1 MRWEKV
7 KLGDITESC
16 LGKMLDKNKNKG
28 EYQPYLANINVRWGS
43 FDLDDLQLMR
53 FEESESERYGIKY
66 GDLIICEGGEP
77 GRCAIWKEQLPNM
90 KIQKALH
97 RVRVLPEKAD
107 PFYLFYWF
115 LNAGQRNA
123 LDQYYTGATIKHMP
137 GDKLKQVIIDLP
149 DLPTQHRIA
158 SILSA
163 YDGLIENNRRQIKLL
178 EEAAQRLYR
187 EWFVELRFP
196 GHEGV
201 KVVDGVPEG
210 WRKIPAEDFCQ
221 ISIGKTPPREEKQWF
236 TGAHQGIKWLSIA
249 DMGKNSVFALS
260 TTEALT
266 QEAVDKFNVKK
277 CPTGTVLLSF
287 KLTVGRVLIAMD
299 CVTTN
304 EAIAH
309 FRIDDESYREYLYE
323 YLLNYPYDTLGSTS
337 SISKAINSKIVKAL
351 TIVVP
356 RHDLMERFHRIAGP
370 MFEKVLSLGHQNEK
384 LTTARDMLLP
394 KLMSG
399 EMEV

>member
-1 MRWEKV
+1 MSIYPRVPVGELV
-7 KLGDITESC
+7 SLRQGFAI
-16 LGKMLDKNKNKG
+16 NKG
-28 EYQPYLANINVRWGS
+28 TKHHMSAEPTRLHLLRIGDMKEGS
-43 FDLDDLQLMR
+43 FSVYVKDTIPKHFIATENDIIYTRTGQVGLVFRKQNGVIHNNCFTVTPKD
-53 FEESESERYGIKY
+53 ESILCRE
-66 GDLIICEGGEP
+66 
-77 GRCAIWKEQLPNM
+77 
-90 KIQKALH
+90 
-97 RVRVLPEKAD
+97 
-107 PFYLFYWF
+107 YLFYA
-115 LNAGQRNA
+115 LNSSEF
-123 LDQYYTGATIKHMP
+123 YTEANNKASGAA
-137 GDKLKQVIIDLP
+137 QP
-149 DLPTQHRIA
+149 DLPHGAFSTIPIYLPDIETQHRIA

-163 YDGLIENNRRQIKLL
+163 YDDLIENNRRQIKLL

-187 EWFVELRFP
+187 EWFVDLRFP

-323 YLLNYPYDTLGSTS
+323 YLLNYPYDALGSTS

-351 TIVVP
+351 PIVVP
-356 RHDLMERFHRIAGP
+356 HHDLMERFHRIAGP
-370 MFEKVLSLGHQNEK
+370 MFEKVLNLGYQNEK